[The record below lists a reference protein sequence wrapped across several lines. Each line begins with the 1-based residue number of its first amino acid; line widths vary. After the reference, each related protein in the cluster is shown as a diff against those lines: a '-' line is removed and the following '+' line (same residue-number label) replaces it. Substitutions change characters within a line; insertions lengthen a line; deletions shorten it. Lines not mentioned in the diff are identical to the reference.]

1 MDYHSRY
8 GKDPEPKHGWIF
20 LAILF
25 VLAIYGLFV
34 FADAVTMPPLMYV
47 EGE

>member
-8 GKDPEPKHGWIF
+8 GKDPDPKHGWIF

-25 VLAIYGLFV
+25 VLAAYGVFV
-34 FADAVTMPPLMYV
+34 CADAGSMPPLMYV